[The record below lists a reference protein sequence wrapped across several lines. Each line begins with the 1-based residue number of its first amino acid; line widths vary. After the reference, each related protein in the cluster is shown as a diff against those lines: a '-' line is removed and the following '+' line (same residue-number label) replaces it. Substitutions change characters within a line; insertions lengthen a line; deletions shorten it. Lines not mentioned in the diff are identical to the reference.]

1 MLTLQVPAERLTMQ
15 AFSPR
20 SPFAV
25 RNVRLFI
32 AFRLFFTARF
42 YYPVFS
48 ILFLDFGLTIS
59 QFALLN
65 AIWAAVIVVAEVP
78 SGTLA
83 DTIGRKRL
91 LVAAGA
97 MMVAE
102 LSLLCVA
109 PIRGGALLFGVFLVN
124 RVLSGLAEASASGA
138 DEALAYD
145 ALKQEGMEKEW
156 GRVLEVQMR
165 VQSVA
170 FIVAMIIGGL
180 VYDPEVMGKLA
191 SLLGLGFTVTQD
203 TTLRI
208 PLILT
213 LGFGL
218 LTLASSLAMEGPEAS
233 VQKGRPSTAEAFRK
247 TLDAGR
253 WILSTPFAL
262 SVIMAGLI
270 FDGVMRMA
278 ITLGSQ
284 YYRVIGLPEASF
296 GLIGALVAAM
306 GIVVPRIA
314 RHLTETRTPFYN
326 LMVLFVITLASLFWM
341 TLFTPFLGM
350 IPALMLFGAMG
361 MVSFFVSHYLNR
373 MTTSGVRATVLS
385 FKGLAYNIF
394 YGFLGVL
401 YAILLSNRRGPVLS
415 KAPSLLGQGPEDH
428 VFMATFWAFPITF
441 VILMGFFLLYAVG
454 KGKGNQSETQ

>member
-1 MLTLQVPAERLTMQ
+1 MQ

-20 SPFAV
+20 SPFAIK
-25 RNVRLFI
+25 NVRLFI

-78 SGTLA
+78 SGALA

-91 LVAAGA
+91 LVATGA
-97 MMVAE
+97 MMVVE
-102 LSLLCVA
+102 LFLLCVA

-124 RVLSGLAEASASGA
+124 RVLSGLAEAAASGA

-145 ALKQEGMEKEW
+145 ALKQEGMEGAW

-191 SLLGLGFTVTQD
+191 SLLGLGITVTQD

-208 PLILT
+208 PLVLT
-213 LGFGL
+213 LGFAL
-218 LTLASSLAMEGPEAS
+218 LTLASALAMEEPGAS
-233 VQKGRPSTAEAFRK
+233 VQKGPPSTAEAFQK

-253 WILSTPFAL
+253 WILSTSFAL
-262 SVIMAGLI
+262 RVIMAGLI
-270 FDGVMRMA
+270 FDGVMRMV

-284 YYRVIGLPEASF
+284 YYRGIGMPEASF

-326 LMVLFVITLASLFWM
+326 LMVLFVVTLVSLFWM
-341 TLFTPFLGM
+341 TLFTPFFGL
-350 IPALMLFGAMG
+350 IPALMLFGAMS

-373 MTTSGVRATVLS
+373 LAASEIRATVLS
-385 FKGLAYNIF
+385 FKGLAYNIS

-401 YAILLSNRRGPVLS
+401 YAILVSSRRGPVLS
-415 KAPSLLGQGPEDH
+415 KTPSLLGQGLEDH
-428 VFMATFWAFPITF
+428 LFMATFCAFPITF
-441 VILMGFFLLYAVG
+441 VILMGLFLLYAMG
-454 KGKGNQSETQ
+454 KVKAGKWTSQTFKE

>member
-1 MLTLQVPAERLTMQ
+1 MQ
-15 AFSPR
+15 GFSPR

-48 ILFLDFGLTIS
+48 ILFLDFGLTVS

-78 SGTLA
+78 SGALA

-91 LVAAGA
+91 LVATGA
-97 MMVAE
+97 MMVVE
-102 LSLLCVA
+102 LLLLCVA
-109 PIRGGALLFGVFLVN
+109 PIRGGALLFGVFLLN

-145 ALKQEGMEKEW
+145 SLKQEGMEREW
-156 GRVLEVQMR
+156 SRVLEVQMR
-165 VQSVA
+165 VQSVG

-180 VYDPEVMGKLA
+180 VYDPELMGKLA

-208 PLILT
+208 PLVLT

-218 LTLASSLAMEGPEAS
+218 LTLASALAMEEPEAS
-233 VQKGRPSTAEAFRK
+233 VQKGHPSTAEAFRK

-253 WILSTPFAL
+253 WILSTSFAL

-270 FDGVMRMA
+270 FDGGMRMV

-284 YYRVIGLPEASF
+284 YYRVIGIPEASF
-296 GLIGALVAAM
+296 GLLGALVAAL
-306 GIVVPRIA
+306 GIVVPKIA

-326 LMVLFVITLASLFWM
+326 LMVLFIVTLASLLWM
-341 TLFTPFLGM
+341 TLFTPYLGF
-350 IPALMLFGAMG
+350 IPALMLFGTMG

-373 MTTSGVRATVLS
+373 LAASGIRATVLS

-401 YAILLSNRRGPVLS
+401 YAILVSSRRGSVLS
-415 KAPSLLGQGPEDH
+415 KEPSLLGQGLENH
-428 VFMATFWAFPITF
+428 VFMDTFCTFPITF
-441 VILMGFFLLYAVG
+441 VTLMGLFLLYAVG
-454 KGKGNQSETQ
+454 KGRRRI